1 MPDFVTLSCPSCSG
15 KLEITND
22 VDRFACAHCG
32 NEHVVRRSG
41 GIVSLTRAIEGLKQV
56 QAGVD
61 KTASELAIQR
71 LEREIN
77 DLADEAMRERHR
89 ITAMFDD
96 MGIIGTVLRIMGR
109 EKSQREAT
117 IQPYRDAIQEKQRE
131 LEKHR
136 KIVSG

>member
-1 MPDFVTLSCPSCSG
+1 MPDFVTLTCPSCSG

-32 NEHVVRRSG
+32 NEHIVRRSG
-41 GIVSLTRAIEGLKQV
+41 GIVSLTPAIKTLKQV
-56 QAGVD
+56 QASVD

-89 ITAMFDD
+89 ISATFDD
-96 MGIIGTVLRIMGR
+96 MGIIGTVLRIMGH
-109 EKSQREAT
+109 EQSEREAAS
-117 IQPYRDAIQEKQRE
+117 QPYRDAIQEKQRE